1 MTVILEV
8 TVISQNHPPSL
19 KEEHLEAP
27 VSEQILWRLRSGDE
41 TAFAQVYQQYK
52 ARVYGYCYRLLRNE
66 QDAEDAT
73 QEAFLKVMKSIA
85 TLEKAES
92 FRPWMFTIARN
103 EAYAIL
109 RRTKNINGIESDE
122 IWAEETPYEELIGK
136 ETAELVQRYLNLLKP
151 VYREVLILREYEQL
165 SYAEI
170 ARVTGDTESSV
181 KSRIF
186 KARKALTEKLKPYF

>member
-1 MTVILEV
+1 M
-8 TVISQNHPPSL
+8 
-19 KEEHLEAP
+19 EAP
-27 VSEQILWRLRSGDE
+27 VSEQTLWRLRSGDE
-41 TAFAQVYQQYK
+41 TAFAHVYQQYK

-92 FRPWMFTIARN
+92 FRSWMFTIARN

-122 IWAEETPYEELIGK
+122 LWAEETPHEELIGK
-136 ETAELVQRYLNLLKP
+136 ETTQLVQHFLNLLKP
-151 VYREVLILREYEQL
+151 VYREVLMLREYEQL